1 MTEQKC
7 KRCKH
12 LQLKQVV
19 PDQFLNRLSLEA
31 ASGKHQLVKPE
42 AANGNNPHNDGPAS
56 LSKRGGD
63 HGKVAHLLSTNL
75 RQ

>member
-1 MTEQKC
+1 VQAAEAAITKMTEQRYKH
-7 KRCKH
+7 CKH
-12 LQLKQVV
+12 LHLKQVV

-31 ASGKHQLVKPE
+31 ASG
-42 AANGNNPHNDGPAS
+42 NNPHNDGPAS
-56 LSKRGGD
+56 LSKHGGD